1 MLSDTHVTS
10 EKNMSAIKQGKSIF
24 VKKCAQCHTIE
35 VGKKLKKNTCDKET
49 EEQTNECKSMQFYAS
64 NAMKNEDL
72 HAASEVN
79 DLLKRLEENQKKN
92 IPGREL
98 ILAGIRKKS
107 ERMSLIAYLNHTK
120 SL

>member
-35 VGKKLKKNTCDKET
+35 VGKKLKNTCDKET

-72 HAASEVN
+72 DAASEVN
-79 DLLKRLEENQKKN
+79 DLLKKLEKNPTKN

-107 ERMSLIAYLNHTK
+107 ERMSLIAYLKHTE